1 MEQKVRVELTNKGV
15 AVPHSADEYL
25 PHITRLEDYN
35 GEWKLVFGAPF
46 DSAMTPNPISFSRL
60 LKNS

>member
-1 MEQKVRVELTNKGV
+1 MRVELTNERF
-15 AVPHSADEYL
+15 AVSYSTDEYL

-35 GEWKLVFGAPF
+35 GEWKLVFDAPF